1 MYIKYFLFLFLY
13 CFVLC
18 KLLYGIRYF
27 LYCVFFVVDIK
38 NILKVKGVIL
48 KYIYEKK
55 KEYFV
60 EIFVKFFDIKNK
72 MIVYF
77 KLYIKILIKDL
88 INVKGFI
95 FGKLGFNIRVVI
107 IEDKLFRIFISV
119 KGKWVIGNIII
130 FFFFFL

>member
-1 MYIKYFLFLFLY
+1 M
-13 CFVLC
+13 C

-130 FFFFFL
+130 FFFFRYINL

>member
-1 MYIKYFLFLFLY
+1 M
-13 CFVLC
+13 C

-130 FFFFFL
+130 FFFFFDI

>member
-1 MYIKYFLFLFLY
+1 MYIKYFLFLFLN

-119 KGKWVIGNIII
+119 KGKWVIGNII
-130 FFFFFL
+130 FFFYIYI